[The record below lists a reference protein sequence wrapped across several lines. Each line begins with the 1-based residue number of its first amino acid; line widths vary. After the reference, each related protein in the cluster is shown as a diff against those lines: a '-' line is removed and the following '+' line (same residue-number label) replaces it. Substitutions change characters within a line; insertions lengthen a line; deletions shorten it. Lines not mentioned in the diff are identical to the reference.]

1 MDIMPV
7 EFLGAASFAWLKI
20 ISNYVLKV

>member
-1 MDIMPV
+1 MPV